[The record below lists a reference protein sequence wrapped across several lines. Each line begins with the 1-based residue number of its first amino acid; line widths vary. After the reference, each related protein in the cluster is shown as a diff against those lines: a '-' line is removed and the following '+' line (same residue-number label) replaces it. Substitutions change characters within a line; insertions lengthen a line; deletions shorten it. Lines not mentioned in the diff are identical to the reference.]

1 VNCRGLD
8 ERVNEW
14 NNFEKALF
22 PSFEEGALSPINK
35 KCLATLKRAQ
45 RGGQNPVATVV

>member
-1 VNCRGLD
+1 MDRTVFLAGIADTHELQL

-22 PSFEEGALSPINK
+22 PSSKGDGASA
-35 KCLATLKRAQ
+35 CCGFR
-45 RGGQNPVATVV
+45 